1 MYSIVISIIRDMSH
15 LHLVHLAGAFDQ
27 RDLQLGNFV
36 TRKNLRIVAAISA
49 II

>member
-27 RDLQLGNFV
+27 RDLQLGN
-36 TRKNLRIVAAISA
+36 LSQERILEL
-49 II
+49 